1 MTALVAL
8 GMLSSTV
15 LGALTNDEP
24 ILELIDKCTTI
35 ALVSSFDGDNM
46 SMYYDVGVG

>member
-24 ILELIDKCTTI
+24 ILELPDKCTS